1 MHLTAFFVSFFKNYN
16 QRMNR
21 KNGDFLSY
29 DEKYMRLAMQLAGNA
44 IGRTSPNPL
53 VGAVIVKDNR
63 VVGCGWHR
71 KAGTPH
77 AEVHALNQAGELAQG
92 ADVYV
97 TLEPCAHYGKTPP
110 CAKALVEAKVK
121 NVYGG
126 LLDVNPKVAG
136 KGFKILEDAGIH
148 VEYGFLQDELRKQN
162 EVFFKWIE
170 HKKPFV
176 VLKAAMTLDGKIAT
190 ATGQSKWITNET
202 SRAYGYKLRDIYDG
216 IMVGINTVIEDNPM
230 LTARVDGG
238 KNPIRIVVDSSL
250 KIDINAN
257 VVQDKSAKTIVATT
271 DKADKDKILKLQA
284 QNVDVIVVDKDENDK
299 VDIEKLLNILGQQN
313 ICSILV
319 EGGATLSGS
328 FVAKKLVDKVYFF
341 IAPKIVGGK
350 EAKTPVAGT
359 GILNLQE
366 ALALKDI
373 QIEKLEEDILI
384 IGRVD
389 KDKV

>member
-1 MHLTAFFVSFFKNYN
+1 
-16 QRMNR
+16 MNR

-77 AEVHALNQAGELAQG
+77 AEIHALNQAGELAQG

-170 HKKPFV
+170 HKKPFI

-257 VVQDKSAKTIVATT
+257 VVQDKSAKTIIATT

-284 QNVDVIVVDKDENDK
+284 QDVDVIVVDKDENDK
-299 VDIEKLLNILGQQN
+299 VDIEKLLDILGQQN

-341 IAPKIVGGK
+341 IAPKIIGGK

>member
-1 MHLTAFFVSFFKNYN
+1 
-16 QRMNR
+16 MNR

-148 VEYGFLQDELRKQN
+148 VEYGFLQDELCKQN

-284 QNVDVIVVDKDENDK
+284 QDVDVIVVDKDENDK

-341 IAPKIVGGK
+341 IAPKIIGGK

>member
-1 MHLTAFFVSFFKNYN
+1 
-16 QRMNR
+16 MNR

-284 QNVDVIVVDKDENDK
+284 QDVDVIVVDKDKNDK
-299 VDIEKLLNILGQQN
+299 VDIEKLLDILGQQN

-341 IAPKIVGGK
+341 IAPKIIGGK

>member
-1 MHLTAFFVSFFKNYN
+1 
-16 QRMNR
+16 MNR

-250 KIDINAN
+250 RIDINAN
-257 VVQDKSAKTIVATT
+257 VVQDKSAKTIIATT

-284 QNVDVIVVDKDENDK
+284 QDVDVIVVDKDENDK
-299 VDIEKLLNILGQQN
+299 VDIEKLLDILGQKN

>member
-1 MHLTAFFVSFFKNYN
+1 
-16 QRMNR
+16 MNR

-257 VVQDKSAKTIVATT
+257 VVQDKSAKTIIATT

-284 QNVDVIVVDKDENDK
+284 QDVDVIVVDKDENDK
-299 VDIEKLLNILGQQN
+299 VDIEKLLDILGQKN

-341 IAPKIVGGK
+341 IAPKIIGGK

-366 ALALKDI
+366 ALTLKDI

>member
-1 MHLTAFFVSFFKNYN
+1 
-16 QRMNR
+16 MNR

-136 KGFKILEDAGIH
+136 KGFKILENAGIH

-257 VVQDKSAKTIVATT
+257 VVQDKSAKTIIATT

-284 QNVDVIVVDKDENDK
+284 QDVDVIVVDKDKNDK
-299 VDIEKLLNILGQQN
+299 VDIEKLLDILGQQN

-341 IAPKIVGGK
+341 IAPKIIGGK

>member
-1 MHLTAFFVSFFKNYN
+1 
-16 QRMNR
+16 MNR

-110 CAKALVEAKVK
+110 CSKALVEAKVK

-162 EVFFKWIE
+162 EVFFKWIK
-170 HKKPFV
+170 HKKPFI

-257 VVQDKSAKTIVATT
+257 VAQDKSAKTIVATT

-284 QNVDVIVVDKDENDK
+284 QDVDVIVVDKDENDK
-299 VDIEKLLNILGQQN
+299 VDIEKLLDILGQQN

-366 ALALKDI
+366 ALSLKDI

>member
-1 MHLTAFFVSFFKNYN
+1 
-16 QRMNR
+16 MNR

-71 KAGTPH
+71 KADTPH

-170 HKKPFV
+170 HKKPFI

-250 KIDINAN
+250 RIDINAN

-284 QNVDVIVVDKDENDK
+284 QDVDVIVVDKDKNDK
-299 VDIEKLLNILGQQN
+299 VDIEKLLDILGQQN

-341 IAPKIVGGK
+341 IAPKIIGGK

-373 QIEKLEEDILI
+373 QIEKLEEDVLI

>member
-1 MHLTAFFVSFFKNYN
+1 
-16 QRMNR
+16 MNR

-250 KIDINAN
+250 RIDINAN
-257 VVQDKSAKTIVATT
+257 VVQDKSAKTIIATT

-284 QNVDVIVVDKDENDK
+284 QDVDVIVVDKDKNDK
-299 VDIEKLLNILGQQN
+299 VDIEKLLDILGQQN

-341 IAPKIVGGK
+341 IAPKIIGGK

-366 ALALKDI
+366 ALSLKDI
-373 QIEKLEEDILI
+373 KIEKLEEDILI

>member
-1 MHLTAFFVSFFKNYN
+1 
-16 QRMNR
+16 MNR

-284 QNVDVIVVDKDENDK
+284 QDVDVIVVDKDENDK

-341 IAPKIVGGK
+341 IAPKIIGGK

>member
-1 MHLTAFFVSFFKNYN
+1 
-16 QRMNR
+16 MNR

-250 KIDINAN
+250 RIDINAN

-284 QNVDVIVVDKDENDK
+284 QDVDVIVVDKDKNDK
-299 VDIEKLLNILGQQN
+299 VDIEKLLDILGQQN

-341 IAPKIVGGK
+341 IAPKIIGGK

-366 ALALKDI
+366 ALTLKDI
-373 QIEKLEEDILI
+373 QFEKLEEDILI

>member
-1 MHLTAFFVSFFKNYN
+1 
-16 QRMNR
+16 MNR

-136 KGFKILEDAGIH
+136 KGFKILENAGIH

-257 VVQDKSAKTIVATT
+257 VVQDKSAKTIIATT

-284 QNVDVIVVDKDENDK
+284 QDVDVIVVDKDENDK
-299 VDIEKLLNILGQQN
+299 VDIEKLLDILGQQN

-341 IAPKIVGGK
+341 IAPKIIGGK

-366 ALALKDI
+366 ALMLKDI

>member
-1 MHLTAFFVSFFKNYN
+1 
-16 QRMNR
+16 MNR

-250 KIDINAN
+250 RIDINAN
-257 VVQDKSAKTIVATT
+257 VVQDKSAKTIIATT

-284 QNVDVIVVDKDENDK
+284 QDVDVIVVDKDKNDK
-299 VDIEKLLNILGQQN
+299 VDIEKLLDILGQQN

-341 IAPKIVGGK
+341 IAPKIIGGK

>member
-1 MHLTAFFVSFFKNYN
+1 
-16 QRMNR
+16 MNR

-170 HKKPFV
+170 HKKPFI

-284 QNVDVIVVDKDENDK
+284 QDVDVIVVDKDENDK
-299 VDIEKLLNILGQQN
+299 VDIEKLLDILGQQN

-366 ALALKDI
+366 ALSLKDI
-373 QIEKLEEDILI
+373 QIEKLKEDIII

>member
-1 MHLTAFFVSFFKNYN
+1 
-16 QRMNR
+16 MNR

-110 CAKALVEAKVK
+110 CSKALVEAKVK

-284 QNVDVIVVDKDENDK
+284 QDVDVIVVDKDENDK
-299 VDIEKLLNILGQQN
+299 VDIEKLLDILGQQN

-366 ALALKDI
+366 ALSLKDI
-373 QIEKLEEDILI
+373 QIEKLKEDILI

>member
-1 MHLTAFFVSFFKNYN
+1 
-16 QRMNR
+16 MNR

-110 CAKALVEAKVK
+110 CSKALVEAKVK

-170 HKKPFV
+170 HKKPFI

-284 QNVDVIVVDKDENDK
+284 QDVDVIVVDKDKNDK
-299 VDIEKLLNILGQQN
+299 VDIEKLLDILGQQN

-341 IAPKIVGGK
+341 IAPKIIGGK

-366 ALALKDI
+366 ALTLKDI

>member
-1 MHLTAFFVSFFKNYN
+1 
-16 QRMNR
+16 MNR

-110 CAKALVEAKVK
+110 CSKALVEAKVK

-170 HKKPFV
+170 HKKPFI

-284 QNVDVIVVDKDENDK
+284 QDVDVIVVDKDENDK
-299 VDIEKLLNILGQQN
+299 VDIEKLLDILGQQN

-350 EAKTPVAGT
+350 EVKTPVAGT

>member
-1 MHLTAFFVSFFKNYN
+1 
-16 QRMNR
+16 MNR

-170 HKKPFV
+170 HKKPFI

-257 VVQDKSAKTIVATT
+257 VVQDKSAKTIIATT

-284 QNVDVIVVDKDENDK
+284 QDVDVIVVDKDENDK
-299 VDIEKLLNILGQQN
+299 VDIEKLLDILGQQN

-341 IAPKIVGGK
+341 IALKIVGGK

>member
-1 MHLTAFFVSFFKNYN
+1 
-16 QRMNR
+16 MNR

-176 VLKAAMTLDGKIAT
+176 VLKAAMALDGKIAT

-257 VVQDKSAKTIVATT
+257 VVQDKSAKTIIATT

-284 QNVDVIVVDKDENDK
+284 QDVDVIVVDKDKNDK
-299 VDIEKLLNILGQQN
+299 VDIEKLLDILGQQN

-328 FVAKKLVDKVYFF
+328 FVAKKLVDKVDFF

>member
-1 MHLTAFFVSFFKNYN
+1 
-16 QRMNR
+16 MNR

-170 HKKPFV
+170 HKKPFI

-190 ATGQSKWITNET
+190 ATGQSKWITSET

-250 KIDINAN
+250 RIDINAN

-284 QNVDVIVVDKDENDK
+284 QDVDVIVVDKDENDK
-299 VDIEKLLNILGQQN
+299 VDIEKLLDILGQQN

-341 IAPKIVGGK
+341 IAPKIIGGK

-366 ALALKDI
+366 ALTLKDI

>member
-1 MHLTAFFVSFFKNYN
+1 
-16 QRMNR
+16 MNR

-170 HKKPFV
+170 HKKPFI

-230 LTARVDGG
+230 LTSRVDGG

-257 VVQDKSAKTIVATT
+257 VVQDKSAKTIIATT
-271 DKADKDKILKLQA
+271 DKANKDKILKLQA
-284 QNVDVIVVDKDENDK
+284 QDVDVIVVDKDENDK
-299 VDIEKLLNILGQQN
+299 VDIEKLLDILGQQNIGQQN

>member
-1 MHLTAFFVSFFKNYN
+1 
-16 QRMNR
+16 MNR

-257 VVQDKSAKTIVATT
+257 LVQDKSAKTIVATT

-284 QNVDVIVVDKDENDK
+284 QDVDVIVVDKDKNDK
-299 VDIEKLLNILGQQN
+299 VDIEKLLDILGQQN

>member
-1 MHLTAFFVSFFKNYN
+1 
-16 QRMNR
+16 MNR

-53 VGAVIVKDNR
+53 VGAVIVKNNR

-257 VVQDKSAKTIVATT
+257 VVQDKSAKTIIATT

-284 QNVDVIVVDKDENDK
+284 QDVDVIVVDKDKNDK
-299 VDIEKLLNILGQQN
+299 VDIEKLLDILGQQN

-341 IAPKIVGGK
+341 IAPKIIGGK

-366 ALALKDI
+366 ALTLKDI

>member
-1 MHLTAFFVSFFKNYN
+1 
-16 QRMNR
+16 MNR

-110 CAKALVEAKVK
+110 CSKALVEAKVK

-170 HKKPFV
+170 HKKPFI

-190 ATGQSKWITNET
+190 VTGQSKWITNET

-284 QNVDVIVVDKDENDK
+284 QDVDVIVVDKDENDK
-299 VDIEKLLNILGQQN
+299 VDIEKLLDILGQQN

>member
-1 MHLTAFFVSFFKNYN
+1 
-16 QRMNR
+16 MNR

-148 VEYGFLQDELRKQN
+148 VEYGFLQDELRTQN

-250 KIDINAN
+250 RIDINAN

-284 QNVDVIVVDKDENDK
+284 QDVDVIVVDKDENDK
-299 VDIEKLLNILGQQN
+299 VDIEKLLDILGQQN

-341 IAPKIVGGK
+341 IAPKIIGGK

>member
-1 MHLTAFFVSFFKNYN
+1 
-16 QRMNR
+16 MNR

-170 HKKPFV
+170 NKKPFI

-257 VVQDKSAKTIVATT
+257 VVQDKSAKTIIATT

-284 QNVDVIVVDKDENDK
+284 QDVDVIVVDKDKNDK
-299 VDIEKLLNILGQQN
+299 VDIEKLLDILGQQN

>member
-1 MHLTAFFVSFFKNYN
+1 
-16 QRMNR
+16 MNR

-92 ADVYV
+92 SDVYV

-238 KNPIRIVVDSSL
+238 KNPIRIVVDSNL

-341 IAPKIVGGK
+341 IAPKIIGGK

>member
-1 MHLTAFFVSFFKNYN
+1 
-16 QRMNR
+16 MNR

-110 CAKALVEAKVK
+110 CAKALVKAKVK

-170 HKKPFV
+170 HKKPFI

-284 QNVDVIVVDKDENDK
+284 QDVDVIVVDKDENDK
-299 VDIEKLLNILGQQN
+299 VDIEKLLDILGQQN

-341 IAPKIVGGK
+341 IAPKIIGGK

>member
-1 MHLTAFFVSFFKNYN
+1 
-16 QRMNR
+16 MNR

-110 CAKALVEAKVK
+110 CSKALVEAKVK

-170 HKKPFV
+170 HKKPFI

-284 QNVDVIVVDKDENDK
+284 QDVDVIVVDKDENDK
-299 VDIEKLLNILGQQN
+299 VDIEKLLDILGQQN

-341 IAPKIVGGK
+341 IAPRIVGGK

-366 ALALKDI
+366 ALSLKDI

>member
-1 MHLTAFFVSFFKNYN
+1 
-16 QRMNR
+16 MNR

-170 HKKPFV
+170 HKKPFI

-230 LTARVDGG
+230 LTVRVDGG

-257 VVQDKSAKTIVATT
+257 VVQDKSAKTIIATT
-271 DKADKDKILKLQA
+271 DKANKDKILKLQA
-284 QNVDVIVVDKDENDK
+284 QDVDVIVVDKDENDK

>member
-1 MHLTAFFVSFFKNYN
+1 
-16 QRMNR
+16 MNR

-170 HKKPFV
+170 HKKPFI

-257 VVQDKSAKTIVATT
+257 VVQDKSAKTIIATT

-284 QNVDVIVVDKDENDK
+284 QDVDVIVVDKDENDK
-299 VDIEKLLNILGQQN
+299 VDIEKLLDILGQQN

-341 IAPKIVGGK
+341 IAPKIIGGK

-373 QIEKLEEDILI
+373 QIEKLEEDVLI

>member
-1 MHLTAFFVSFFKNYN
+1 
-16 QRMNR
+16 MNR

-170 HKKPFV
+170 HKKPFI

-257 VVQDKSAKTIVATT
+257 VVQDKSAKTIIATT

-284 QNVDVIVVDKDENDK
+284 QDVDVIVVDKDKNDK
-299 VDIEKLLNILGQQN
+299 VDIEKLLDILGQQN

-319 EGGATLSGS
+319 EGGATLNGS

-341 IAPKIVGGK
+341 IAPKIIGGK

-366 ALALKDI
+366 ALSLKDI

>member
-1 MHLTAFFVSFFKNYN
+1 
-16 QRMNR
+16 MNR

-162 EVFFKWIE
+162 EVFFKRIE

-341 IAPKIVGGK
+341 IAPKIIGGK

>member
-1 MHLTAFFVSFFKNYN
+1 
-16 QRMNR
+16 MNR

-170 HKKPFV
+170 HKKPFI

-341 IAPKIVGGK
+341 IAPKIIGGK

-373 QIEKLEEDILI
+373 QIEKLEEDVLI

>member
-1 MHLTAFFVSFFKNYN
+1 
-16 QRMNR
+16 MNR

-170 HKKPFV
+170 HKKPFI

-257 VVQDKSAKTIVATT
+257 VVQDKSAKTIIATT
-271 DKADKDKILKLQA
+271 DKANKDKILKLQA
-284 QNVDVIVVDKDENDK
+284 QDVDVIVVDKDENDK
-299 VDIEKLLNILGQQN
+299 VDIEKLLDILGQQN

-350 EAKTPVAGT
+350 EAKTPVAGI

>member
-1 MHLTAFFVSFFKNYN
+1 
-16 QRMNR
+16 MNR

-170 HKKPFV
+170 HKKPFI

-230 LTARVDGG
+230 LTGRVDGG

-284 QNVDVIVVDKDENDK
+284 QDVDVIVVDKDEKDK
-299 VDIEKLLNILGQQN
+299 VDIEKLLDILGQQN

-341 IAPKIVGGK
+341 IAPKIIGGK

-366 ALALKDI
+366 ALTLKDI

>member
-1 MHLTAFFVSFFKNYN
+1 
-16 QRMNR
+16 MNR

-110 CAKALVEAKVK
+110 CSKALVEAKVK

-170 HKKPFV
+170 HKKPFI

-202 SRAYGYKLRDIYDG
+202 SRAYGYKLRNIYDG

-284 QNVDVIVVDKDENDK
+284 QDVDVIVVDKDENDK
-299 VDIEKLLNILGQQN
+299 VDIEKLLDILGQQN

-350 EAKTPVAGT
+350 EAKTPVAGI

>member
-1 MHLTAFFVSFFKNYN
+1 
-16 QRMNR
+16 MNR

-170 HKKPFV
+170 HKKPFI

-202 SRAYGYKLRDIYDG
+202 SRVYGYKLRDIYDG

-257 VVQDKSAKTIVATT
+257 VVQDKSAKTIIATT

-284 QNVDVIVVDKDENDK
+284 QDVDVIVVDKDKNDK
-299 VDIEKLLNILGQQN
+299 VDIEKLLDILGQQN

>member
-1 MHLTAFFVSFFKNYN
+1 
-16 QRMNR
+16 MNR

-170 HKKPFV
+170 HKKPFI

-257 VVQDKSAKTIVATT
+257 VVQDKSAKTIIATT

-284 QNVDVIVVDKDENDK
+284 QDVDVIVVDKDKNDK
-299 VDIEKLLNILGQQN
+299 VDIEKLLDILGKQN